1 MTEPDITALME
12 HQQALEMLKRV
23 VMDTITGAMIAGV
36 SPDEVA
42 AAYERAAAHCREID
56 GIVPS

>member
-1 MTEPDITALME
+1 
-12 HQQALEMLKRV
+12 LEMLERV